1 MIKSLLLTLTL
12 SCFLT
17 RLSVAKF
24 LNMLIKYRSCENN
37 PQSDFALDPDTD
49 QYCFNSTTQSKRA
62 LLNFLNLLT
71 FKLLLALKP
80 LQLKMQVSILK
91 KNSNN
96 FEVVFSLQNIP
107 TIHFNSLVKH
117 QL

>member
-1 MIKSLLLTLTL
+1 MIKSRLFTLTL

-17 RLSVAKF
+17 RSSVAKL
-24 LNMLIKYRSCENN
+24 LNMLIKNLSCENI

-49 QYCFNSTTQSKRA
+49 QYFFNYTTQSKRA

-80 LQLKMQVSILK
+80 LQLKMQVSFLK
-91 KNSNN
+91 KNSNI
-96 FEVVFSLQNIP
+96 FGVVFSLQNIP
-107 TIHFNSLVKH
+107 TIHFNSWVKH